1 MSSELK
7 ITSVEQ
13 AVVLYVLPEKLCVY
27 EQSQVV
33 NEIDL
38 VHKEAVLL
46 GVFFREQ
53 FKLVERKTLFDI
65 CWPGRVVSETSLNVA
80 MMKLR
85 KKLSEAGVELEIKTV
100 PGQGY
105 KLVSEYTLI
114 FDAESEVVNLQSQ
127 KESDRLLG
135 DESFHSEPSEEL
147 EQVEEP
153 SIELD
158 GSVTSSGIELNS
170 SINTQRSFTSQVS
183 TSTKD
188 GSVSVSLL
196 ENQTNDTGLDEEKT
210 SINTSTKKKTINS
223 VIDKFNLL
231 NAKRKVLVLYACT
244 AIVFCYLY
252 GGPFFW

>member
-13 AVVLYVLPEKLCVY
+13 AVVLYVLPEKLCIY
-27 EQSQVV
+27 EHSNLV

-46 GVFFREQ
+46 GVFFQEQ
-53 FKLVERKTLFDI
+53 FKLVERKTLFEI

-105 KLVSEYTLI
+105 KLVSESTLI
-114 FDAESEVVNLQSQ
+114 LDVESESAFLQSQ
-127 KESDRLLG
+127 KKNSEVPDEGGVSKEPREQTVDKLSQDHKNRADFDSDVVICDKHTNKG
-135 DESFHSEPSEEL
+135 DNGNHYTNDSTQDSL
-147 EQVEEP
+147 
-153 SIELD
+153 
-158 GSVTSSGIELNS
+158 SVTSNELLNGDS
-170 SINTQRSFTSQVS
+170 PA
-183 TSTKD
+183 D
-188 GSVSVSLL
+188 D
-196 ENQTNDTGLDEEKT
+196 EN
-210 SINTSTKKKTINS
+210 
-223 VIDKFNLL
+223 IDKRISNEITKNKPLFGKVRTL
-231 NAKRKVLVLYACT
+231 NRKRKVIALYAST
-244 AIVFCYLY
+244 AIFFVFLY